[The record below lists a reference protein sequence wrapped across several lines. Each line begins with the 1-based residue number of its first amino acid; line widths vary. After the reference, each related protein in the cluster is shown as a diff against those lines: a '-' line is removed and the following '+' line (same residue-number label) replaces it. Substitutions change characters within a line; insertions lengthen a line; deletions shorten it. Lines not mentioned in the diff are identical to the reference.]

1 VEAGYMKLDIIKPG
15 IIDYKTAYEI
25 QKNIRDDVI
34 NKKRNDTLI
43 LLQHNPV
50 ITLGTRGKTENLLAD
65 KKSLQK
71 EGIDVIR
78 TDRGGDI
85 TYHGPGQ
92 IVGYPILDL
101 NKHKKDIRLY
111 VQKLENIFIKLLS
124 DLYKIDAHME
134 DGKYAGVWI
143 GKEKITA
150 VGISVRKWVTM
161 HGFAFNVKTN
171 LDHFGY
177 INPCGLDGRSVTS
190 LEKIIKKEISIDT
203 MMTTLTEYFIKIFG
217 YDDFEEVTYE

>member
-34 NKKRNDTLI
+34 SKKRNDTLI

-50 ITLGTRGKTENLLAD
+50 ITLGTRGKTENLLVD

>member
-34 NKKRNDTLI
+34 SKKRNDTLI

-50 ITLGTRGKTENLLAD
+50 ITLGTRGKTENLLVD

-71 EGIDVIR
+71 EGIEVIR

-161 HGFAFNVKTN
+161 HGFAFNIKTN
-171 LDHFGY
+171 LNHFSY

>member
-34 NKKRNDTLI
+34 SKKRNDTLI

-50 ITLGTRGKTENLLAD
+50 ITLGTRGKTENLLVD

-71 EGIDVIR
+71 EGIEVIR